1 MNCHLFKDF
10 WLSILYLLEC
20 CYARYNAHMAF
31 FKRRKISIDLSRK
44 KTVLSLDS
52 ITKSMRNMLLLVIT
66 VVALL
71 LALHY
76 YRKYSELRDMAQNV
90 SPQNITNPAATAI
103 SAVEK
108 LMLLPTNEQPVLAQV
123 SDPKALLGNRFFRNA
138 LVGDDV
144 LVYCKSQLSILYSP
158 TRDKIIEVLP
168 EALSEACKNNR

>member
-1 MNCHLFKDF
+1 
-10 WLSILYLLEC
+10 
-20 CYARYNAHMAF
+20 
-31 FKRRKISIDLSRK
+31 
-44 KTVLSLDS
+44 
-52 ITKSMRNMLLLVIT
+52 MRNMLLLIVA

-76 YRKYSELRDMAQNV
+76 YRKYSELRDVVQNVPAQNA
-90 SPQNITNPAATAI
+90 SNPAAQVI
-103 SAVEK
+103 SAVDK
-108 LMLLPTNEQPVLAQV
+108 HMLLPANEQPVLAQV

-168 EALSEACKNNR
+168 QALSDACTGK

>member
-1 MNCHLFKDF
+1 
-10 WLSILYLLEC
+10 
-20 CYARYNAHMAF
+20 MAF

-44 KTVLSLDS
+44 KTVLSLNS
-52 ITKSMRNMLLLVIT
+52 ITKSMRNMLLLIVA

-76 YRKYSELRDMAQNV
+76 YRKYSELRDVVQNVPAQNA
-90 SPQNITNPAATAI
+90 SNPAAQVI
-103 SAVEK
+103 SAVDK
-108 LMLLPTNEQPVLAQV
+108 HMLLPANEQPVLAQV

-168 EALSEACKNNR
+168 QALSDACTGK